1 MKLILLAAG
10 KSSRIYEDIGF
21 NKCLIEV
28 KGKSLIRHII
38 DNAIL
43 SGINDISIVLGYKS
57 KKIINHLSEYKNL
70 KFIYNNK
77 YRSTDMVYSAY
88 LALKNS
94 KKDVL
99 ITYTDIIY
107 SKSLFHKIKKKKLS
121 HITLPY
127 LTNWQKVWKIRNKNI
142 FEDAETFYKDKKG
155 NLIEIGKKINK
166 SNLKNIKGQFMGLI
180 FIPKSKI
187 NFIKTFYLK
196 KNLKKKIQ
204 FTEFLNTLIKEK
216 IRIKCIKYQNFWYE
230 IDDKND
236 LKNMLL
242 K

>member
-10 KSSRIYEDIGF
+10 KSSRIFRDIGY
-21 NKCLIEV
+21 NKCLIKI

-43 SGINDISIVLGYKS
+43 NDINDISIVVGYKS
-57 KKIINHLSEYKNL
+57 KKIIDHLSEYRNL
-70 KFIYNNK
+70 KFIYNKK
-77 YRSTDMVYSAY
+77 YNTTDMVYSAY
-88 LALKNS
+88 LAFKNS
-94 KKDVL
+94 RKDVL
-99 ITYTDIIY
+99 ITYTDIFY
-107 SKSLFHKIKKKKLS
+107 NKSLFSKIKKNRLRN
-121 HITLPY
+121 ITVPY
-127 LTNWQKVWKIRNKNI
+127 LTNWQKIWKIRKKNI
-142 FEDAETFYKDKKG
+142 FKDAETFYRDKKN

-166 SNLKNIKGQFMGLI
+166 ANLKYIKGQFMGLI

-187 NFIKTFYLK
+187 YVAKNFYLK
-196 KNLKKKIQ
+196 RNLKKKIQ
-204 FTEFLNTLIKEK
+204 FTEFLNALVED
-216 IRIKCIKYQNFWYE
+216 RINVKCIEYKNYWYE